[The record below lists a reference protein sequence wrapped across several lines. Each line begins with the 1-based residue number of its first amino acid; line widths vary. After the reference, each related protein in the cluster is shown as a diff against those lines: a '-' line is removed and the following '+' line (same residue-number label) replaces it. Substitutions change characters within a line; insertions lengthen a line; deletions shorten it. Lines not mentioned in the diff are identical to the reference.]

1 MATMYR
7 ILGKRGRITIPIEMR
22 MRVGFAQNDLLSF
35 SETEDGKAVLVRR
48 EKICDN
54 CNSPLTAANDKE
66 MTLLEFLDGLSDAE
80 QHAALERPLVEHH
93 SHQRLRRGVHGGG
106 DLGTAGA
113 HGGADL
119 RRGGPEGR
127 DSL

>member
-22 MRVGFAQNDLLSF
+22 MRVGFAQND
-35 SETEDGKAVLVRR
+35 LVRR

-80 QHAALERPLVEHH
+80 QHAALVHLSVLWAEK
-93 SHQRLRRGVHGGG
+93 QRSVK
-106 DLGTAGA
+106 D
-113 HGGADL
+113 D
-119 RRGGPEGR
+119 
-127 DSL
+127 